1 MTDKRLPFNL
11 AFKTALKNHTWPP
24 DSNGE
29 ESQALERHLRVVF
42 RESSRVSAG
51 GQSFIIPTSV
61 LTRDLSVSVT
71 TAGGYL
77 VGTEKPSLIDLLRPF
92 SAIASFG
99 PTVLNDL
106 TSDVSLP
113 AVTVGAVT
121 GWSAENAALSTGDP
135 IFALP
140 VTLSPHLVSAQVKIS
155 RKLMAST
162 QFDFQAGVMRE
173 LYAALGGALDQATL
187 LGTGLTNQP
196 LGVLAAPGTTAVT
209 FGGAATWPNILKFET
224 AVGKANAPR
233 DRLNWLGSNNAAEK
247 LKQAVKSTGSSNFIW
262 QDGKIGDF
270 RAEATSWLDATDQLI
285 FGAWDNLVVG
295 IWLDGIQVLVDPF
308 TASSTN
314 QIKLTATV
322 YADVGLLRPALFAV
336 SVDSAA
342 Q

>member
-11 AFKTALKNHTWPP
+11 AFKTALKNRSWPS
-24 DSNGE
+24 DSTGE
-29 ESQALERHLRVVF
+29 ESQALERHLQVVS
-42 RESSRVSAG
+42 RESSCITG
-51 GQSFIIPTSV
+51 GNSFVIPTST

-92 SAIASFG
+92 SAIAAYG

-135 IFALP
+135 VFGNP
-140 VTLSPHLVSAQVKIS
+140 VTLLSPHLVSAQIKIS
-155 RKLMAST
+155 RKLISST
-162 QFDFQAGVMRE
+162 QFDFQAGVMKE
-173 LYAALGGALDQATL
+173 LYAALGGALDQAAL
-187 LGTGLTNQP
+187 LGNGTGNAP
-196 LGVLAAPGTTAVT
+196 LGILNAPGVGALT
-209 FGGAATWPNILKFET
+209 FGGPATWPNILKFET
-224 AVGKANAPR
+224 AVGKANAPKGK
-233 DRLNWLGSNNAAEK
+233 LAWLGSNNAAEK
-247 LKQAVKSTGSSNFIW
+247 LRQAVKASGTSFIW
-262 QDGKIGDF
+262 EDGEIGGY

-285 FGAWDNLVVG
+285 FGAWDNLVIG
-295 IWLDGIQVLVDPF
+295 IWLDGIQILVDPF
-308 TASSTN
+308 TASQTN
-314 QIKLTATV
+314 EIKLTATL
-322 YADVGLLRPALFAV
+322 YADVGLLRPALFAC

>member
-11 AFKTALKNHTWPP
+11 AFKTALKNRTWPP
-24 DSNGE
+24 DSTGE
-29 ESQALERHLRVVF
+29 ESQALEKHLQAVS
-42 RESSRVSAG
+42 RESSRVSSG
-51 GQSFIIPTSV
+51 LSFVIPTST
-61 LTRDLSVSVT
+61 LTRDLSDSVT

-135 IFALP
+135 AFALP
-140 VTLSPHLVSAQVKIS
+140 VALTPHLVSAQVKIS
-155 RKLMAST
+155 RKLIAST
-162 QFDFQAGVMRE
+162 QFDFQAGVLRE
-173 LYAALGGALDQATL
+173 LYAALGGALDQAAL
-187 LGTGLTNQP
+187 LGNGTGNAP
-196 LGVLAAPGTTAVT
+196 LGILSAPGVGALT
-209 FGGAATWPNILKFET
+209 FGGPATWPNILKFET
-224 AVGKANAPR
+224 AVGKANAPK
-233 DRLNWLGSNNAAEK
+233 DHLAWLGSNNAAEK
-247 LKQAVKSTGSSNFIW
+247 LRQAVKSTGSSNFIW

-270 RAEATSWLDATDQLI
+270 RAEASTWLDATDQLI
-285 FGAWDNLVVG
+285 FGAWDNLVIG
-295 IWLDGIQVLVDPF
+295 IWLDGIQILVDPF
-308 TASSTN
+308 TAATTN
-314 QIKLTATV
+314 EIKLTATV
-322 YADVGLLRPALFAV
+322 YADIGLLRPALFAV

>member
-11 AFKTALKNHTWPP
+11 AFKTALKNQSWPP
-24 DSNGE
+24 DPNGE
-29 ESQALERHLRVVF
+29 QSQGLEKHLQLVS
-42 RESSRVSAG
+42 RESSCPSRTI
-51 GQSFIIPTSV
+51 SFVIPTST
-61 LTRDLSVSVT
+61 LTRDLSVSVA

-92 SAIASFG
+92 SAIASYG

-121 GWSAENAALSTGDP
+121 GWSAENAALTGVGDP
-135 IFALP
+135 VFALP
-140 VTLSPHLVSAQVKIS
+140 VTLTPHLVSAQIKIS
-155 RKLMAST
+155 RKLIAST

-173 LYAALGGALDQATL
+173 LYAALGGSLDQAAL
-187 LGTGLTNQP
+187 LGTGTGNAP
-196 LGVLAAPGTTAVT
+196 LGILNTPGVGALT
-209 FGGAATWPNILKFET
+209 FGGPATWPNVLKFFT
-224 AVGKANAPR
+224 AVGKANAPK
-233 DRLNWLGSNNAAEK
+233 DKLAWLGSNNAAEK
-247 LKQAVKSTGSSNFIW
+247 LRQAVKSAGSSNFIW

-270 RAEATSWLDATDQLI
+270 RAEASSWLDTTDQLI
-285 FGAWDNLVVG
+285 FGAWDNLVIG
-295 IWLDGIQVLVDPF
+295 IWLDGISVLVDPF
-308 TASSTN
+308 TSSSTN
-314 QIKLTATV
+314 EIKLTATV